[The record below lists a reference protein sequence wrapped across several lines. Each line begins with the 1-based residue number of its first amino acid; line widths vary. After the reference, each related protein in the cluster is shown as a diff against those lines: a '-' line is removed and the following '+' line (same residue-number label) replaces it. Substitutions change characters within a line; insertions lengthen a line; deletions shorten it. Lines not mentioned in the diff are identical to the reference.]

1 VNVKQEIE
9 MKRYLVRAYRVQ
21 QIETYIIAKDE
32 DDLEDQFDSVKDWDV
47 TKTGEIYDVDYEP
60 VQESYCGND

>member
-1 VNVKQEIE
+1 VNVKQERN
-9 MKRYLVRAYRVQ
+9 MKQYLVRAYRVQ

-47 TKTGEIYDVDYEP
+47 TKTGEIYDVDYEVVP
-60 VQESYCGND
+60 ETYCDND

>member
-1 VNVKQEIE
+1 
-9 MKRYLVRAYRVQ
+9 VQ

-47 TKTGEIYDVDYEP
+47 TKTGEIYDVTYEVVP
-60 VQESYCGND
+60 ETYCDND

>member
-1 VNVKQEIE
+1 MKQ
-9 MKRYLVRAYRVQ
+9 YLVRAYRVQ

-60 VQESYCGND
+60 VQESYCDND